1 MTIAHMKPKS
11 KLTIVPAS
19 SAIGSLPATQPPP
32 RKTDIICAL
41 VERARVKHEEE
52 RLKSQKLVAEAE
64 SKIKAACIAE
74 LSKNPSHFDVSHSTY
89 SYGFHVQYSARS
101 IPPHIGALIKAERAI
116 TRVRSFDPAQVKR
129 DITAKLSG
137 GIAGDRV
144 KALLA
149 SPDAVKKLDATLEAL
164 SV

>member
-1 MTIAHMKPKS
+1 MKTKNS
-11 KLTIVPAS
+11 KLALIPAI
-19 SAIGSLPATQPPP
+19 SAIGNLPATQPPP
-32 RKTDIICAL
+32 RKADIICAL

-52 RLKSQKLVAEAE
+52 SQSLMAKRTAAEELVSAAIVAEFE
-64 SKIKAACIAE
+64 
-74 LSKNPSHFDVSHSTY
+74 KNPKSFQRIVSH
-89 SYGFHVQYSARS
+89 RS
-101 IPPHIGALIKAERAI
+101 SRCEIELTLRVVPPHITKLIAAKNNLPQ
-116 TRVRSFDPAQVKR
+116 VRSFDPAAIKR

>member
-1 MTIAHMKPKS
+1 MKPKTS
-11 KLTIVPAS
+11 KLAIIPAS
-19 SAIGSLPATQPPP
+19 SAIGNLPATQPPP
-32 RKTDIICAL
+32 RKSDNICAL

-52 RLKSQKLVAEAE
+52 RLKSQRLIAEANN
-64 SKIKAACIAE
+64 KIQAACIAE
-74 LSKNPSHFDVSHSTY
+74 LSKNPGSFDVSHSTH
-89 SYGFHVQYSARS
+89 SCGFYVQYSARS
-101 IPPHIGALIKAERAI
+101 IPPHIFALIKAERAI
-116 TRVRSFDPAQVKR
+116 SRVRIFDPAAVKR

>member
-1 MTIAHMKPKS
+1 MKNKNS
-11 KLTIVPAS
+11 KLALIPAT
-19 SAIGSLPATQPPP
+19 SAIGNLPATQPPP
-32 RKTDIICAL
+32 RKADIICAL
-41 VERARVKHEEE
+41 VERARVKH
-52 RLKSQKLVAEAE
+52 
-64 SKIKAACIAE
+64 
-74 LSKNPSHFDVSHSTY
+74 D
-89 SYGFHVQYSARS
+89 
-101 IPPHIGALIKAERAI
+101 AEREE
-116 TRVRSFDPAQVKR
+116 VRKNKETLQKKAGDSIIALFKDSPHLFTQHVDYWSQSAEIEFRLATLPKSVQAVVTLARNAPTMGSFDPAQVKR